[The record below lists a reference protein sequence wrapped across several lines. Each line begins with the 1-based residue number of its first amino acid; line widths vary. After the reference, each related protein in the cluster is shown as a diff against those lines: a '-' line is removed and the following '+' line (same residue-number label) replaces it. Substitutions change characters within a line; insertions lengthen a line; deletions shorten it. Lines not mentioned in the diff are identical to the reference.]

1 MVLNPYLS
9 FNGNCEEAINFYK
22 GVFGGE
28 ITQLSRFGETSAPVP
43 DDYKD
48 NIMHIAYRF
57 DDNTILASDLMPG
70 NPFVIGNNFSLSVDV
85 MQIMEME
92 KAFDKLAEGGKVT
105 MPLQDTFWGARFGM
119 LTDKFGVNWLFN
131 CDLN

>member
-70 NPFVIGNNFSLSVDV
+70 SPFVIGNNFSLSVDV